1 MKKCSLSNYLSINGG
16 KIDLKNK
23 LPTRPLQLMTEAT
36 SKVQA
41 ANTIAL
47 CGGKNY
53 QWYLVDLKK
62 ILKEQNI
69 LQEWLND
76 VTSLELR
83 EDLCTV
89 QCKNATKGVDEP

>member
-1 MKKCSLSNYLSINGG
+1 MQPFQLLEYQWREDRFEKQTASA
-16 KIDLKNK
+16 
-23 LPTRPLQLMTEAT
+23 RPLQFMTEAT

>member
-1 MKKCSLSNYLSINGG
+1 
-16 KIDLKNK
+16 
-23 LPTRPLQLMTEAT
+23 MTEAT

-89 QCKNATKGVDEP
+89 QCKNATKGVDEPQPVEANRQTNYYQPLKTTQEESLCTQK

>member
-1 MKKCSLSNYLSINGG
+1 
-16 KIDLKNK
+16 
-23 LPTRPLQLMTEAT
+23 MTEAT

-41 ANTIAL
+41 AKTIAF
-47 CGGKNY
+47 GGKNY

-69 LQEWLND
+69 LQEWLNV

-83 EDLCTV
+83 EDLCTM
-89 QCKNATKGVDEP
+89 

>member
-1 MKKCSLSNYLSINGG
+1 MQPFQLLEYQWREDRFEKQTANA
-16 KIDLKNK
+16 
-23 LPTRPLQLMTEAT
+23 RPLQFMTEAT
-36 SKVQA
+36 SNVQA

-69 LQEWLND
+69 LQEWLNV
-76 VTSLELR
+76 VTSLEFR
-83 EDLCTV
+83 EDLCTM
-89 QCKNATKGVDEP
+89 